1 MKRLSLTARLSL
13 MFMLAVTGVLAAA
26 GYFFSQLSEHHF
38 DELDRHTLHEKLE
51 ASRRLLGELDDLQNF
66 ERVRPQLQALLGG
79 HRPVRRRQ
87 RQFCSAG
94 NLTGPDGQRRAAPKR
109 HRHLPWR
116 PPPCPIRRLPHRFLP
131 PAPHGPCCWRWWR
144 ALR

>member
-1 MKRLSLTARLSL
+1 MRRLSLTARMSL

-79 HRPVRRRQ
+79 PREMRGFIFDERGAQLFTPPGVVEAEPPLLELIGREEGSEGRRE
-87 RQFCSAG
+87 G
-94 NLTGPDGQRRAAPKR
+94 
-109 HRHLPWR
+109 
-116 PPPCPIRRLPHRFLP
+116 
-131 PAPHGPCCWRWWR
+131 
-144 ALR
+144 